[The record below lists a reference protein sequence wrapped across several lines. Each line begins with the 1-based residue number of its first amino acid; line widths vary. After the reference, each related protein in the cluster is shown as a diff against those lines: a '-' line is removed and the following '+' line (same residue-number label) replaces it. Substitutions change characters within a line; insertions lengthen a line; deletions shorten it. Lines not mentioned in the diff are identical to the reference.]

1 MKISK
6 LLNKKYLSILLIF
19 LLSGNIAYSAEPVDI
34 WNLEPNDNESSIK
47 KEIEEEK
54 NISVN
59 SIYEMQ
65 SEKVNE
71 FQIQEDK
78 KLVSKK
84 LEIYGLY
91 DPEKNGLTIDMWSNS
106 DGEKILD
113 IFDKI
118 KKIKLSDDAKDILNI
133 ALLTNSY
140 SPSNNISS
148 DQFLKLK
155 AEWLIIN
162 NNIQLIEN
170 YIFKNKNIPQNND
183 LVKFIVNSYLSKGE
197 IENSCNIFFNIKEII
212 TDDYLS
218 KFNIYCLLN
227 NNRRDDAQ
235 LQFDLKKELGF
246 KDIFFEKKFNFLMGY
261 NTENDKQI
269 SENSILDFHLSH
281 KTNINFDFQPNEKTS
296 KNIWKYLSNLN
307 LLQNLDNVDLEDQ
320 SKISI
325 IEKATHEGNYT
336 ERELYS
342 LYKRF
347 QFSIN
352 QLLTVSE
359 SHKLLSN
366 IEARA
371 LVYQGIL
378 ITNETN
384 RKLELIRLLRDLFLK
399 ENIGNAFKEELTILL
414 KDISLDDVPSNYT
427 SFYNNSINQGNEEL
441 KRIKINNKIIH
452 QSKLLNYF
460 KKDIDTKIIQ
470 KNLNDLLKKIK
481 KDKKYFISYK
491 DIILVESLKS
501 DGIKVLKKYDN
512 IYEVDNSSMPPDI
525 QNYIDNEEAG
535 LALLRLVQIIGQ
547 DDLENIGSET
557 LYLIISALNQLN
569 IDLLRNKIIL
579 KVLPLKV

>member
-6 LLNKKYLSILLIF
+6 LLSKKYLSILLIF

-47 KEIEEEK
+47 KETEEEK

-359 SHKLLSN
+359 SYKLLSN

-371 LVYQGIL
+371 LIYQGIL
-378 ITNETN
+378 ITNESN
-384 RKLELIRLLRDLFLK
+384 RKLELIRILRDLFLK
-399 ENIGNAFKEELTILL
+399 ENIGNAFNEELIILL
-414 KDISLDDVPSNYT
+414 KDISLEDVPSNYT
-427 SFYNNSINQGNEEL
+427 SFYKDSINQENEEL

-460 KKDIDTKIIQ
+460 IKDIDPKIIQ

-491 DIILVESLKS
+491 DIILIESLKS
-501 DGIKVLKKYDN
+501 DGIEVLKKYNN
-512 IYEVDNSSMPPDI
+512 IYEVDNSTMPPDI
-525 QNYIDNEEAG
+525 QNYIDNNEAG

-557 LYLIISALNQLN
+557 LYLIISTLNQLN

>member
-47 KEIEEEK
+47 KETEEEK

-170 YIFKNKNIPQNND
+170 YIFKNKNISQNSD
-183 LVKFIVNSYLSKGE
+183 LIKFIVNNYLSKGE
-197 IENSCNIFFNIKEII
+197 IENSCNIFFNIKEVIS
-212 TDDYLS
+212 DDYLS

>member
-197 IENSCNIFFNIKEII
+197 IENSCNIFFNINEVIS
-212 TDDYLS
+212 DDYLS

-359 SHKLLSN
+359 SYKLLSN

-371 LVYQGIL
+371 LVYQSIL
-378 ITNETN
+378 ITNESN
-384 RKLELIRLLRDLFLK
+384 RKLELIRILRDLFLK
-399 ENIGNAFKEELTILL
+399 ENIGNAFNEELIILL
-414 KDISLDDVPSNYT
+414 KDISLEDVPSNYT

-460 KKDIDTKIIQ
+460 IKDIDPKIIQ

-501 DGIKVLKKYDN
+501 DGIEVLKKYNN
-512 IYEVDNSSMPPDI
+512 IYEVDNSTMPPDI
-525 QNYIDNEEAG
+525 QNYIDNNEAG

-557 LYLIISALNQLN
+557 LYLIISTLNQLN